1 MHINS
6 SMHLLKIRDD
16 YHQCSLQ
23 GEPLNLFVTGDINR
37 FKKCYLD
44 DVSVVICSY
53 GIARISQVTVD
64 QILDLNK
71 KMRSDLSG
79 KKNQSILTQINNGLF
94 R

>member
-6 SMHLLKIRDD
+6 LIHFLKIRND
-16 YHQCSLQ
+16 YHQCSVQ
-23 GEPLNLFVTGDINR
+23 GIPLNLFVSGDINR
-37 FKKCYLD
+37 LKKYYLD

-79 KKNQSILTQINNGLF
+79 KKNKSIVTQINNGLF

>member
-1 MHINS
+1 
-6 SMHLLKIRDD
+6 MHLLKIRDD
-16 YHQCSLQ
+16 YHQFSLQ
-23 GEPLNLFVTGDINR
+23 GEPLNLFISGDINR

-44 DVSVVICSY
+44 DISAVICSY

-79 KKNQSILTQINNGLF
+79 KKNQSIITQINNGLF